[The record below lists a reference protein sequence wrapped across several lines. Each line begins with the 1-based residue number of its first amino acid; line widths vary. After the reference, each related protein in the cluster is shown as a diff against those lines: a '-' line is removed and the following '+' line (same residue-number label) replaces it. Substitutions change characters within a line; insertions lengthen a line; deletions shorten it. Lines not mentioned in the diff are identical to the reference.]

1 MSSSPG
7 SSPKYEQ
14 LDEKYKDTLE
24 YVLSHYFRN
33 PKNVEHLGKKIV
45 FAHGVAPAVN
55 SEIADIFY
63 ATDFDEAYFVDP
75 GYEERP
81 DSLEKDL
88 ATLRNVSET
97 PLIFFPSSCQLDD
110 TGKLEVRF
118 RFEGR
123 NRMILFCAADATKED
138 NFPKG
143 FNIYIHGKRSAARM
157 DDALLVQ
164 KLDEG
169 GFYLPDRSNV
179 VVDTEN
185 ERNMLPNSSF
195 GYDLSGN
202 LSKFGLVEI
211 PDTHIPIQI
220 EGLDFNLKQILIG
233 RKRRV
238 EETIGNLIPEEEIP
252 VRTFYRDYVS
262 GKTYGSID
270 EIIDAFK
277 DEVEE
282 GLDIKKLLSN
292 FSDINTIVPVPMKT
306 GGSIIIHSTQQRVIG
321 DEEIRRK
328 QEEILDRIHVEAHKE
343 STRIIFARSVSLYQ
357 KPGSS

>member
-75 GYEERP
+75 GYRERP
-81 DSLEKDL
+81 ESLDNDL
-88 ATLRNVSET
+88 YTLHGFCKSD
-97 PLIFFPSSCQLDD
+97 LKFSPSSGQLDD
-110 TGKLEVRF
+110 SGRLELRF
-118 RFEGR
+118 LFEGR
-123 NRMILFCAADATKED
+123 ERLVVFCAADATKED

-157 DDALLVQ
+157 DDALLVK
-164 KLDEG
+164 KLAVG
-169 GFYLPDRSNV
+169 GFYLPDRAKV
-179 VVDTEN
+179 VVDMN
-185 ERNMLPNSSF
+185 DERRMLSHLCF
-195 GYDLSGN
+195 GYDLSDE

-211 PDTHIPIQI
+211 PATHIPIEI
-220 EGLDFNLKQILIG
+220 EGHDYDFNQILIG
-233 RKRRV
+233 KKRRV

-252 VRTFYRDYVS
+252 VRESYEELSS
-262 GKTYGSID
+262 GKEFHSIN
-270 EIIDAFK
+270 EIIGAFK
-277 DEVEE
+277 GEVEE
-282 GLDIKKLLSN
+282 GWDIEERLLTL
-292 FSDINTIVPVPMKT
+292 SDYNSAVQIPRKT
-306 GGSIIIHSTQQRVIG
+306 GGLLIIRRTQKRVIG

-357 KPGSS
+357 KPRSS